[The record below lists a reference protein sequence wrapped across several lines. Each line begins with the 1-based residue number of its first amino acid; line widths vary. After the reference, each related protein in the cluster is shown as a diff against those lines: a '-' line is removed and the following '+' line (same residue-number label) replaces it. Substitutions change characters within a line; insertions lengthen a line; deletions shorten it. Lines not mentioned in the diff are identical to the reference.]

1 MELDV
6 SLAPGCYGMSM
17 CFREETA
24 ECSTCPFASSCGPL
38 AAAQLAML
46 RAELGVVIPERK
58 TAPKPRPAT
67 PGVPAAVMELTNG
80 LPKKVAAW
88 ITYLEREGIK
98 VTEAL
103 AKGENPFKGKR
114 PAFMAIACHLL
125 LKLPQGVSRDLLNQC
140 FREKLS
146 WSAET
151 TAAHV
156 TQARQI
162 LIAIGAVDEVDGMI
176 KLRAA

>member
-1 MELDV
+1 MIDL

-17 CFREETA
+17 CYRDGTA
-24 ECSTCPFASSCGPL
+24 ECGTCPFAASCKPL
-38 AAAQLAML
+38 AEQQLAML
-46 RAELGVVIPERK
+46 RAELGVVMPEHK
-58 TAPKPRPAT
+58 SAEKPLKIAALASP
-67 PGVPAAVMELTNG
+67 AVMELTNG

-88 ITYLEREGIK
+88 IAYIEREGIK

-103 AKGENPFKGKR
+103 TKGENPFRGKR
-114 PAFMAIACHLL
+114 PPFMAITCHLL
-125 LKLPQGVSRDLLNQC
+125 LKLPQGVSRDLLARCLQ
-140 FREKLS
+140 EKLS

-156 TQARQI
+156 TQVRQI
-162 LIAIGAVDEVDGMI
+162 LTALGAIDEVDGMI